1 MAPFTVIDVLAGPLV
16 GDRVMDGPDVTVNV
30 VMPVAA
36 PVVALIMCAP
46 AADEGGTTND
56 AEKPPDAV
64 LVTVAGVVVT
74 AVPS

>member
-1 MAPFTVIDVLAGPLV
+1 MLAGPLV

-46 AADEGGTTND
+46 AVDDEGTTNE

>member
-1 MAPFTVIDVLAGPLV
+1 MLAGPLV
-16 GDRVMDGPDVTVNV
+16 GDRVMDGADVTVNV
-30 VMPVAA
+30 EMPVAA

-46 AADEGGTTND
+46 AVDDEGTTNE